1 MKNMAK
7 KTTGFRFEQALSEL
21 QAVVEKLESGELSLE
36 ASLQHF
42 ERGIALTRA
51 CQKSLAEAEQR
62 VKVLMETDGR
72 ERLALFEPPGS
83 EPTPA
88 ALGQDPNGTAR

>member
-1 MKNMAK
+1 MAK
-7 KTTGFRFEQALSEL
+7 RTTGFHFEQALSEL
-21 QAVVEKLESGELSLE
+21 EAVVQHLESGELSLE
-36 ASLQHF
+36 QSLKQF

-72 ERLALFEPPGS
+72 ERLAPFEPPA
-83 EPTPA
+83 P
-88 ALGQDPNGTAR
+88 DPS

>member
-1 MKNMAK
+1 MVK
-7 KTTGFRFEQALSEL
+7 KTTGFLFEQALAEL
-21 QAVVEKLESGELSLE
+21 EAVVERLESGELSLE
-36 ASLQHF
+36 QSLKHF

-72 ERLALFEPPGS
+72 EQLAPFEPPAPD
-83 EPTPA
+83 PT
-88 ALGQDPNGTAR
+88 

>member
-1 MKNMAK
+1 MK
-7 KTTGFRFEQALSEL
+7 KTTGFLFEQALAALE
-21 QAVVEKLESGELSLE
+21 AVVERLESGELSLE
-36 ASLQHF
+36 QSLKHF

-72 ERLALFEPPGS
+72 ERLAPFEPPAPD
-83 EPTPA
+83 PT
-88 ALGQDPNGTAR
+88 

>member
-1 MKNMAK
+1 MVK
-7 KTTGFRFEQALSEL
+7 KTNGFLFEQALAEL
-21 QAVVEKLESGELSLE
+21 EAVVERLESGELSLE
-36 ASLQHF
+36 QSLKHF

-72 ERLALFEPPGS
+72 ERLAPFEPPAPD
-83 EPTPA
+83 PT
-88 ALGQDPNGTAR
+88 

>member
-1 MKNMAK
+1 MVK
-7 KTTGFRFEQALSEL
+7 KTTGFLFEQALAEL
-21 QAVVEKLESGELSLE
+21 EAVVERLESGELSLE
-36 ASLQHF
+36 QSLKHF

-72 ERLALFEPPGS
+72 ERLAPFEPPA
-83 EPTPA
+83 PDRT
-88 ALGQDPNGTAR
+88 

>member
-1 MKNMAK
+1 MVK
-7 KTTGFRFEQALSEL
+7 KTTGFLFEQALAEL
-21 QAVVEKLESGELSLE
+21 EAVVERLESGELSLE
-36 ASLQHF
+36 QSLKHF

-72 ERLALFEPPGS
+72 ERLAPFEPPAPD
-83 EPTPA
+83 PT
-88 ALGQDPNGTAR
+88 

>member
-1 MKNMAK
+1 MPKR
-7 KTTGFRFEQALSEL
+7 TTGFLFEQTLAEL
-21 QAVVEKLESGELSLE
+21 EAVVERLESGELSLE
-36 ASLQHF
+36 QSLKHF

-72 ERLALFEPPGS
+72 ERLAPFEPPAPD
-83 EPTPA
+83 PT
-88 ALGQDPNGTAR
+88 

>member
-1 MKNMAK
+1 MAMR
-7 KTTGFRFEQALSEL
+7 TTGFQFEQALSALEAL
-21 QAVVEKLESGELSLE
+21 VEKLESGELSLE
-36 ASLQHF
+36 ESLTHF

-72 ERLALFEPPGS
+72 ERLAPFEPPGS
-83 EPTPA
+83 DPT
-88 ALGQDPNGTAR
+88 